1 MGYFPYGALSV
12 ARHSGREGT
21 VALRTEEIRNWSDE
35 ELRNRLEQI
44 RRELFNL
51 RIQWAMNQLKDV
63 NRIRALR
70 KDIARILTIMR
81 ERELAR
87 GGRR

>member
-1 MGYFPYGALSV
+1 MIFVYAF
-12 ARHSGREGT
+12 GREGT
-21 VALRTEEIRNWSDE
+21 VALRPEEIRGWSDE
-35 ELRNRLEQI
+35 ELRNRLEQA

-51 RIQWAMNQLKDV
+51 RIQWVMGQLKDV

-87 GGRR
+87 GGQR

>member
-1 MGYFPYGALSV
+1 M
-12 ARHSGREGT
+12 
-21 VALRTEEIRNWSDE
+21 ALRPEEIRNWSND
-35 ELRNRLEQI
+35 ELRNRLEQA

-51 RIQWAMNQLKDV
+51 RIQWMMGQLKDV

-70 KDIARILTIMR
+70 KDIARMLTIMR

-87 GGRR
+87 GGGQ

>member
-1 MGYFPYGALSV
+1 M
-12 ARHSGREGT
+12 
-21 VALRTEEIRNWSDE
+21 ALRPEEIRDWSDE
-35 ELRNRLEQI
+35 ELRNRLEQA

-51 RIQWAMNQLKDV
+51 RIQWVMGQLKDV

-70 KDIARILTIMR
+70 KDIARMLTIMR

-87 GGRR
+87 GGGR

>member
-1 MGYFPYGALSV
+1 M
-12 ARHSGREGT
+12 
-21 VALRTEEIRNWSDE
+21 ALRPEEIRNWSDD
-35 ELRNRLEQI
+35 ELRNRLEQA

-51 RIQWAMNQLKDV
+51 RMQWVMGQLKDV

-70 KDIARILTIMR
+70 KDIARMLTIMR

-87 GGRR
+87 GGGQ

>member
-1 MGYFPYGALSV
+1 M
-12 ARHSGREGT
+12 
-21 VALRTEEIRNWSDE
+21 ALRPEEIRNWSDE

-51 RIQWAMNQLKDV
+51 RIQWVMGQLKDV

-70 KDIARILTIMR
+70 KDIARMLTIMR

-87 GGRR
+87 GGGR

>member
-1 MGYFPYGALSV
+1 
-12 ARHSGREGT
+12 
-21 VALRTEEIRNWSDE
+21 VALRPEEIRNWSDD
-35 ELRNRLEQI
+35 ELRNRLEQA

-51 RIQWAMNQLKDV
+51 RIQWVMGQLKDV

-70 KDIARILTIMR
+70 KDIARMLTIMR

-87 GGRR
+87 GGGR

>member
-1 MGYFPYGALSV
+1 M
-12 ARHSGREGT
+12 
-21 VALRTEEIRNWSDE
+21 ALRPEEIRNWSDE

>member
-1 MGYFPYGALSV
+1 M
-12 ARHSGREGT
+12 
-21 VALRTEEIRNWSDE
+21 ALRPEEIRGWSDE
-35 ELRNRLEQI
+35 ELRNRLEQA

-51 RIQWAMNQLKDV
+51 RIQWVMGQLKDV

-70 KDIARILTIMR
+70 KDIARMLTIMR

-87 GGRR
+87 GGGR

>member
-1 MGYFPYGALSV
+1 M
-12 ARHSGREGT
+12 
-21 VALRTEEIRNWSDE
+21 ALRPEEIRNWSDD

>member
-1 MGYFPYGALSV
+1 M
-12 ARHSGREGT
+12 
-21 VALRTEEIRNWSDE
+21 ALRPEEIRNWSDE

-51 RIQWAMNQLKDV
+51 RIQWVMGQLKDV

-87 GGRR
+87 GGGR

>member
-1 MGYFPYGALSV
+1 M
-12 ARHSGREGT
+12 
-21 VALRTEEIRNWSDE
+21 ALRTEEIRNWSDE

>member
-1 MGYFPYGALSV
+1 M
-12 ARHSGREGT
+12 
-21 VALRTEEIRNWSDE
+21 ALRPEEIRNWSDE
-35 ELRNRLEQI
+35 ELRNRLEQL

-51 RIQWAMNQLKDV
+51 RIQWMMGQLKDV

-81 ERELAR
+81 ERELAQG
-87 GGRR
+87 GGR

>member
-1 MGYFPYGALSV
+1 
-12 ARHSGREGT
+12 
-21 VALRTEEIRNWSDE
+21 VALRPEEIRNWSDE
-35 ELRNRLEQI
+35 ELRNRLEQL

-51 RIQWAMNQLKDV
+51 RIQWMMGQLKDV

-81 ERELAR
+81 ERELAQG
-87 GGRR
+87 GGR

>member
-1 MGYFPYGALSV
+1 M
-12 ARHSGREGT
+12 
-21 VALRTEEIRNWSDE
+21 ALRPEEIRNWSDD

-51 RIQWAMNQLKDV
+51 RVQWVMGQLKDV

-70 KDIARILTIMR
+70 KDSARILTIMR

-87 GGRR
+87 GGGR

>member
-1 MGYFPYGALSV
+1 M
-12 ARHSGREGT
+12 
-21 VALRTEEIRNWSDE
+21 ALRPEEVRNWSDD
-35 ELRNRLEQI
+35 ELRNRLEQL

-51 RIQWAMNQLKDV
+51 RIQWVMGQLKDV

-70 KDIARILTIMR
+70 KDIARVLTIMR

-87 GGRR
+87 GGGR

>member
-1 MGYFPYGALSV
+1 M
-12 ARHSGREGT
+12 
-21 VALRTEEIRNWSDE
+21 ALRPEEVRNWSDD

-51 RIQWAMNQLKDV
+51 RIQWVMGQLKDV

-70 KDIARILTIMR
+70 KDIARILTIRR

-87 GGRR
+87 GGGR

>member
-1 MGYFPYGALSV
+1 
-12 ARHSGREGT
+12 
-21 VALRTEEIRNWSDE
+21 VALRPEEIRNWSDE

-51 RIQWAMNQLKDV
+51 RIQWVMGQLKDV

-87 GGRR
+87 GGGR

>member
-1 MGYFPYGALSV
+1 M
-12 ARHSGREGT
+12 
-21 VALRTEEIRNWSDE
+21 ALRPEEIRNWSDD
-35 ELRNRLEQI
+35 ELRNRLEQL

-51 RIQWAMNQLKDV
+51 RIQWVMGQLKDV

-70 KDIARILTIMR
+70 KDIARVLTIMR

-87 GGRR
+87 GGGR

>member
-1 MGYFPYGALSV
+1 MRSRGEDA
-12 ARHSGREGT
+12 
-21 VALRTEEIRNWSDE
+21 VALRPEEIRNWSDE
-35 ELRNRLEQI
+35 EIRNRLEQA
-44 RRELFNL
+44 RRELFHL
-51 RIQWAMNQLKDV
+51 RLQWAMNQLKDV

-70 KDIARILTIMR
+70 KDIARMLTILR

>member
-1 MGYFPYGALSV
+1 MAFRP
-12 ARHSGREGT
+12 
-21 VALRTEEIRNWSDE
+21 EEIRGWSDE
-35 ELRNRLEQI
+35 ELRNRLEQA

-51 RIQWAMNQLKDV
+51 RIQWVMGQLKDV

-70 KDIARILTIMR
+70 KDIARMLTIMR

-87 GGRR
+87 GGGR